1 MMADSSDAIRLIA
14 GLGNPGAEYARTRHN
29 AGFWLVDALAERLG
43 ASLKPS
49 RQLGGAS
56 AAVEVDG
63 CSFRLFKPDSFVN
76 VSGAPVAAACRYYRI
91 PAQALLVVQDDIDLP
106 DGRVRLK
113 FSGGH
118 GGHKGI
124 RDICAHV
131 GKDFWRLKLGVGHPG
146 RASEVVG
153 YVLRPLSAADRA
165 AVEMAVARTLAQ
177 IGSLVAGDFQRAMN
191 ALHDSGETPA

>member
-1 MMADSSDAIRLIA
+1 MAESGDAVRLIA

-43 ASLKPS
+43 ASLKS
-49 RQLGGAS
+49 SKQLKGETAS
-56 AAVEVDG
+56 VEVEG
-63 CSFRLFKPDSFVN
+63 CPLRLFKPSSYVN
-76 VSGAPVAAACRYYRI
+76 VSGAPIAAACRYFRI
-91 PAQALLVVQDDIDLP
+91 PASALLVAQDDIDLA
-106 DGRVRLK
+106 DGTARLK

-124 RDICAHV
+124 QDISRHL

-153 YVLRPLSAADRA
+153 YVLKPLSAADRA
-165 AVEMAVARTLAQ
+165 AVDRAVDRALDH
-177 IGSLVAGDFQRAMN
+177 IGGLVAGDFQGVMN
-191 ALHDSGETPA
+191 ALHDSTDPAG

>member
-1 MMADSSDAIRLIA
+1 MAESGNAIRLIA

-43 ASLKPS
+43 AHLKPS
-49 RQLGGAS
+49 RQLKGETAS
-56 AAVEVDG
+56 VELEG
-63 CSFRLFKPDSFVN
+63 RPLRLFKPNSYVN
-76 VSGAPVAAACRYYRI
+76 ASGASIAAACRYFRI
-91 PAQALLVVQDDIDLP
+91 PVSALLVAHDDIDLP
-106 DGRVRLK
+106 DGAARLK

-124 RDICAHV
+124 RDIFRHV

-153 YVLRPLSAADRA
+153 YVLKPLSGSDRT
-165 AVEMAVARTLAQ
+165 AVDQAVQQVLEHA
-177 IGSLVAGDFQRAMN
+177 GSLVAGDFQEIMN
-191 ALHDSGETPA
+191 LLHDPNGSTG